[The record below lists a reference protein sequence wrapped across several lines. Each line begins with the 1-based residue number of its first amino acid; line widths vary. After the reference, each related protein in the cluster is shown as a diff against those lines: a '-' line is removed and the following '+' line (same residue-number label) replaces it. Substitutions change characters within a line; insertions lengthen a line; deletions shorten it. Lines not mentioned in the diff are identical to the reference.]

1 MVAQSIV
8 GTVVIVVA
16 LFVLLGVIV
25 GYMVLRNTK
34 KPESE
39 RKWTDPKFHD

>member
-1 MVAQSIV
+1 MVGQSIV

-16 LFVLLGVIV
+16 LLVVLGVV
-25 GYMVLRNTK
+25 VAYMVLRNTK